1 MNGVQVDSGELSTIE
16 RGARMFAYESRGRT
30 LKPQQFE
37 VGAALD
43 QLKPMTAITMSR
55 RSAKTESVL
64 LWTFAMMEKHDGLR
78 VAFTMA
84 TTREAAR
91 AKFLA
96 DVLPVMEELAEV
108 NDRLHLLK
116 GAGYERVDIGA
127 SFFQVLAPTD
137 KAFRSKEF
145 DIIIIDESGE
155 ADESIKDDFL
165 PAALP
170 TLDTS
175 DFGMT
180 ILMGTAGDFQ
190 EGNLLWD
197 ALHDEDAA
205 KVDYSGGGDIDVP
218 RLADWEYAKAMLLKY
233 HPGIGTLTTL
243 EKIKPK
249 WALLKPEKFAR
260 EYLGVWGTGNAA
272 AGIFPA
278 DQWNA
283 LALLGDLPAPPR
295 RFALAVAATEQSA
308 SIVAAWREDGEG
320 RLLLLQHFEG
330 RARLPIAA
338 RDLSRKYRVPVI
350 LDSRA
355 SQVMQD
361 VKQSLEQLRPAAR
374 VVDQTYEDVGAAHER
389 IVLDVDKGTV
399 RHYAQQQVTDA
410 FTAVR
415 RVQMGGKWKFGRAS
429 EDVDITAAQAAT
441 LALRY
446 FDAMPRAVAGAIQS
460 VAV

>member
-1 MNGVQVDSGELSTIE
+1 MIE
-16 RGARMFAYESRGRT
+16 RGAELFAYESRGRT
-30 LKPQQFE
+30 LKPQQYE
-37 VGAALD
+37 VGEALD
-43 QLKPMTAITMSR
+43 RLCGMTAISMSR

-64 LWTFAMMEKHDGLR
+64 LWIFAMMEAHPGLK

-108 NDRLHLLK
+108 NDAVHLLK
-116 GAGYERVDIGA
+116 GAGYERVDLNG

-145 DIIIIDESGE
+145 DIILIDESGE
-155 ADESIKDDFL
+155 AQPDVHEHLL

-175 DFGMT
+175 EFGMLV
-180 ILMGTAGDFQ
+180 LMGTAGDYQ

-205 KVDYSGGGDIDVP
+205 VVDYSGGADIDVE
-218 RLADWEYAKAMLLKY
+218 RLADWEYAAAMLEQY

-243 EKIKPK
+243 ARIKPK
-249 WALLKPEKFAR
+249 WALLKPAKFAR
-260 EYLGVWGTGNAA
+260 EYLGVWGSATG
-272 AGIFPA
+272 AGGAFKA

-283 LALLGDLPAPPR
+283 LLLLGDLPSPPR
-295 RFALAVAATEQSA
+295 RFALAVAATDERA
-308 SIVAAWREDGEG
+308 SIVAAWREKDGEG
-320 RLLLLQHFEG
+320 RIVVLENREG
-330 RARLPIAA
+330 RAWLPAEA
-338 RDLSRKYRVPVI
+338 RRLSREYRVPVVV
-350 LDSRA
+350 DPQS
-355 SQVMQD
+355 SQTMQD

-374 VVDQTYEDVGAAHER
+374 VAVQSYEDVGAAHER
-389 IVLDVDKGTV
+389 IVQEIERGTV
-399 RHYAQQQVTDA
+399 RHWGQAELTDA
-410 FTAVR
+410 FLAVK
-415 RVQMGGKWKFGRAS
+415 RVQMGAKWKFGRLR
-429 EDVDITAAQAAT
+429 EGDDITAAQAAT

-446 FDAMPRAVAGAIQS
+446 FDAQPRAVSSVPQA